1 MVYSTTANLGVFLR
15 KYTVEDSL
23 GHRDTCGANKE
34 IAVIT
39 LEPEGKASFGYSC
52 MQTRLMDQYNRKWP
66 ISFVSDSKRLI
77 TVIRAIQVKRILH
90 QSLCTRK
97 LRE

>member
-1 MVYSTTANLGVFLR
+1 VVYSISANLGVFLR
-15 KYTVEDSL
+15 KYTVEDFL

-52 MQTRLMDQYNRKWP
+52 MQTRLMDHTIENDLLA
-66 ISFVSDSKRLI
+66 SFLTQND
-77 TVIRAIQVKRILH
+77 
-90 QSLCTRK
+90 
-97 LRE
+97 